1 MSARPVM
8 VSRSGPAF
16 RPSPPTR
23 GPVIEMTAHPDD
35 GGHRWGWYPATPEGL
50 LCVGST
56 FVQLKRY
63 GYRHPLVCSIE
74 GKPILQAE
82 IETAVIVPFARREAL
97 RRAAALLRSYGITV

>member
-1 MSARPVM
+1 MTARPVM

-16 RPSPPTR
+16 RSSPTAR

-56 FVQLKRY
+56 FAQLKRY
-63 GYRHPLVCSIE
+63 GYRDPLICSIN
-74 GKPILQAE
+74 GIPIPQAE

-97 RRAAALLRSYGITV
+97 RRATALLHRYGISI

>member
-35 GGHRWGWYPATPEGL
+35 GGHRWGWYPATPEG
-50 LCVGST
+50 
-56 FVQLKRY
+56 
-63 GYRHPLVCSIE
+63 
-74 GKPILQAE
+74 AE